1 MTLNLSVDA
10 SRLRFH
16 AFLEDTCSNDEVVGE
31 VEEEE
36 EDEDEEQDTTEE
48 EEAEEE
54 EEKKEKSKKEK

>member
-36 EDEDEEQDTTEE
+36 EDEDEEQETTEE

-54 EEKKEKSKKEK
+54 

>member
-36 EDEDEEQDTTEE
+36 EDEDDEDEEQETTEE

-54 EEKKEKSKKEK
+54 EEKKVE